1 MIKYHSM
8 KQEYEYPITDRGE
21 KFKRSILTVSNIS
34 SSKGMNQILDGVSFN
49 INFGEHTVLVGPN
62 GAGKTTLM
70 NIVTQVE
77 ESDTGS
83 VTIPQDVNV
92 VYVPQSFDKILRN
105 MPDITVLE
113 YFKQANGLDSI
124 ESRMREL
131 EVDFLVP
138 SNQTQTALNEYGEL
152 QTKFHDLGGYSIES
166 ESTSLMNGIGF
177 SRQTNLNTNIS
188 KLSGGE
194 KTKLF
199 ISQAL
204 ISNADLLLLDEP
216 SNHLD
221 SRSVAWLANHL
232 RSYKGATLVIS
243 HEKSFLKT
251 FAQKVVELLPNQA
264 GAEVYSGDYSS
275 YLSQRSN
282 KVNTLEK
289 SLQKKEKEVSKLDE
303 LANRLRAGRNAKI
316 STDRQKKLA
325 KVKLE
330 MPERGK
336 SSKIPNI
343 VFEVGI
349 RSGADVLQTLNL
361 TKKYGGK
368 TINYSNVNLE
378 VRRGEK
384 IAIVGPVG
392 TGKSTLLKIIAG
404 VIKPD
409 SGKIKF
415 GSNVDIGYYSQEMD
429 DLDTNNTV
437 IDELRSI
444 SGYQSDQKIRNLLG
458 AFLFQGD
465 DVFKQIE
472 VLSYGER
479 SRLMLAKLAI
489 NKHNFLVLD
498 EPTNHL
504 DAISRN
510 AVAEMIKKFEG
521 SVIVV
526 THDQEF
532 MQKINL
538 NRVMTLT

>member
-1 MIKYHSM
+1 M

>member
-1 MIKYHSM
+1 MVEYNSM
-8 KQEYEYPITDRGE
+8 KQEYEYPITDQKE
-21 KFKRSILTVSNIS
+21 KFKKSILIVNDIS
-34 SSKGMNQILDGVSFN
+34 ISKGMDQVLNGVSFN
-49 INFGEHTVLVGPN
+49 INFGEHSVLIGPN

-70 NIVTQVE
+70 NIVTKIE
-77 ESDTGS
+77 EPDTGS
-83 VTIPQDVNV
+83 VMIPEDVTV
-92 VYVPQSFDKILRN
+92 FYVPQSFDKILRN
-105 MPDITVLE
+105 MPDITALE
-113 YFKQANGLDSI
+113 YFKQANGLDSV
-124 ESRMREL
+124 EKRMKQL
-131 EVDFLVP
+131 EVDFLIS
-138 SNQTQTALNEYGEL
+138 SNQTKTALDEYGSL
-152 QTKFHDLGGYSIES
+152 QVKFQDLGGYSIES
-166 ESTSLMNGIGF
+166 ESTRLMDGIGF

-199 ISQAL
+199 IAKAL
-204 ISNADLLLLDEP
+204 MSKADLLLLDEP

-251 FAQKVVELLPNQA
+251 FAQKVIEISPNQS
-264 GAEVYSGDYSS
+264 GAEIYSGDYSS
-275 YLSQRSN
+275 YLSQRNN
-282 KVNTLEK
+282 KINTFEK
-289 SLQKKEKEVSKLDE
+289 SLQKKEKEISKLGE

-330 MPERGK
+330 IPERSK
-336 SSKIPNI
+336 SNKIPNI
-343 VFEVGI
+343 VFEVGT
-349 RSGADVLQTLNL
+349 RSGVDVLQTLNL
-361 TKKYGGK
+361 TKKYGDK
-368 TINYSNVNLE
+368 TINYAKANLE

-384 IAIVGPVG
+384 IAVVGPVG
-392 TGKSTLLKIIAG
+392 TGKSTLLKIIAE

-429 DLDTNNTV
+429 DLDINNTV
-437 IDELRSI
+437 IDELRAI

-465 DVFKQIE
+465 DVFKPIE

-504 DAISRN
+504 DTISRN

-532 MQKINL
+532 MKKISL
-538 NRVMTLT
+538 NRIIFLS